1 MVNLMEGIGY
11 YLTSNEETKLLG
23 MAQRAKAMKTH
34 GEPWKVCKKHAT
46 IGRSGLTPHD
56 MRLRVK
62 RWLIAGLDDGAWP
75 EDTRRTQHVA
85 MGGMH
90 LIEFA
95 AGLSEEACDRI
106 AAALPPPL

>member
-1 MVNLMEGIGY
+1 MVNLTEGIGY

-23 MAQRAKAMKTH
+23 MAQHAKAMKTQRSF
-34 GEPWKVCKKHAT
+34 GKYVTHAT
-46 IGRSGLTPHD
+46 IGRSGLTPDD

-106 AAALPPPL
+106 AAALPPPP